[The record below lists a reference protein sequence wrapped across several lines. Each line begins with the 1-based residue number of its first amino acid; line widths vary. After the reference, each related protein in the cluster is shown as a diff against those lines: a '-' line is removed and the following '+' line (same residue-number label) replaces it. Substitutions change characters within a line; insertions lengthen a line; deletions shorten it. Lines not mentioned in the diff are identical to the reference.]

1 MVNDNT
7 DVLLPLATLRKLYMQ
22 KEIINSIGK

>member
-7 DVLLPLATLRKLYMQ
+7 DVLLLLATLRKLYMQ